1 MHAGG
6 RIGLID
12 YGQSKQLPH
21 EARLSFARLVRVLRS
36 TGPSRPLA
44 LIS

>member
-21 EARLSFARLVRVLRS
+21 EARLSFARLVRVLRIP
-36 TGPSRPLA
+36 GLAAPLH
-44 LIS
+44 